1 MDARAPTP
9 PGAARNPARR
19 RTAALAA
26 LAAAVHLA
34 FDAAQSAV
42 AWLRPP
48 YLRFEDMPEAFRE
61 LPFVS
66 APVAVS
72 VASAA
77 AGGVLA
83 AIALAAVEERAP
95 RRRRLLVLLVT
106 GFWLFSAVL
115 SWGTW
120 LSTPFLAALP
130 GILMGVP
137 RGLAIGWLLWRLS
150 PPRLGAPRG

>member
-1 MDARAPTP
+1 MDAPPPTP
-9 PGAARNPARR
+9 PGTARPPARR

-42 AWLRPP
+42 GWLRPP

-77 AGGVLA
+77 VGGILA

-95 RRRRLLVLLVT
+95 HRLRLLVTLVT

-115 SWGTW
+115 SWATW
-120 LSTPFLAALP
+120 LATPFLAALP
-130 GILMGVP
+130 GILLGVP
-137 RGLAIGWLLWRLS
+137 RGLAVGWLLWRLS
-150 PPRLGAPRG
+150 PPRLGATPG